1 MAAVEEVRRQKEQ
14 IKHNLYGMREE
25 NYNNAQ
31 FRKQQIRE
39 AKSQGLVKQNEFI
52 KQKRANARFDV
63 DVKANEMTGQISA
76 YEKESMDLERMENE
90 LLRKLQETQVQERAA
105 FQRLENAMVDG
116 SIPPPMRAE

>member
-1 MAAVEEVRRQKEQ
+1 M
-14 IKHNLYGMREE
+14 
-25 NYNNAQ
+25 
-31 FRKQQIRE
+31 
-39 AKSQGLVKQNEFI
+39 
-52 KQKRANARFDV
+52 
-63 DVKANEMTGQISA
+63 KANEMTGQISA